1 MEKESQTIFEKN
13 VIEFVTVAA
22 EFCAF
27 LERAEH
33 MKRKA
38 FVDTSLKILPLLYL
52 KASLLPKCETIGD
65 EAPETYVTEET
76 YEILRI
82 NLAGLMGEKD
92 DYLDVFVQ
100 DMVYSDQ
107 PIKKSISEDL
117 ADIYQDIKDFI
128 FVFQLGLN
136 ETMNDSLAICQ
147 ENFGLLWGQKL
158 VNTLRA
164 LHDVK
169 YNQQDEND
177 EEDNE
182 EENNEL
188 SDDDYCCEEDGCH
201 CHDHNH
207 EDGCHRHDDECHC
220 HDDGYHCRDDEQ
232 TKMIVRR
239 SINKDE
245 LKELPKTVFPGRIH
259 VIQSEAET
267 EKAVAYLKSQP
278 ILGIDS
284 ETRPSFTKGQS
295 HKVALLQISSDEC
308 CFLFRLNMTGLTQPL
323 VDLLENPAVIKVGL
337 SLKDDFMMLHK
348 RAPFTQQSCIEL
360 QDYVRQFGIQDKSL
374 QKIYAILFKEKIS
387 KSQRLSNW
395 EADVL
400 SDGQKQYAATDAW
413 ACLNIYNLLQEL
425 KRTGNYEVESLP
437 AEEEVNASSL
447 ANR

>member
-1 MEKESQTIFEKN
+1 
-13 VIEFVTVAA
+13 
-22 EFCAF
+22 
-27 LERAEH
+27 
-33 MKRKA
+33 
-38 FVDTSLKILPLLYL
+38 
-52 KASLLPKCETIGD
+52 
-65 EAPETYVTEET
+65 
-76 YEILRI
+76 
-82 NLAGLMGEKD
+82 
-92 DYLDVFVQ
+92 
-100 DMVYSDQ
+100 
-107 PIKKSISEDL
+107 
-117 ADIYQDIKDFI
+117 
-128 FVFQLGLN
+128 
-136 ETMNDSLAICQ
+136 
-147 ENFGLLWGQKL
+147 
-158 VNTLRA
+158 
-164 LHDVK
+164 
-169 YNQQDEND
+169 
-177 EEDNE
+177 
-182 EENNEL
+182 
-188 SDDDYCCEEDGCH
+188 
-201 CHDHNH
+201 
-207 EDGCHRHDDECHC
+207 
-220 HDDGYHCRDDEQ
+220 
-232 TKMIVRR
+232 MIVRR

-267 EKAVAYLKSQP
+267 EKAVAYLQSQP

-374 QKIYAILFKEKIS
+374 QKIYARRVVGGRAGAQRRGTGEGDVGCEIYAILFKEKIS

-437 AEEEVNASSL
+437 VEEEVDANAP